1 LETQTAQ
8 SVKDTDLSLNTMT
21 RNKNA
26 GRERHV
32 YDLNIYQLEQVNAD
46 GEYEY
51 MGPWYIHIYDYYQQ
65 DITEV
70 SAPIELTPQETEAL
84 IVNDSYYDEL
94 DVWYGLDG
102 FMLEKW
108 NVMSDRLKMIF
119 ETLPKYRDDVEGYLV
134 YN

>member
-1 LETQTAQ
+1 
-8 SVKDTDLSLNTMT
+8 
-21 RNKNA
+21 
-26 GRERHV
+26 V

-51 MGPWYIHIYDYYQQ
+51 MGPWYIHIYDYYDQ
-65 DITEV
+65 DITEA

-84 IVNDSYYDEL
+84 ITNDSYYDEL

>member
-1 LETQTAQ
+1 
-8 SVKDTDLSLNTMT
+8 MT

-26 GRERHV
+26 SREKHV

-51 MGPWYIHIYDYYQQ
+51 MGPWYIHIYDYYEQ

-84 IVNDSYYDEL
+84 IANDSYYDEL

-108 NVMSDRLKMIF
+108 DAMSDRLKMIF